1 MSVTKNYKEMVKA
14 ANIDGLICYYTQVY
28 VNKYYDLYSEQL
40 DIKGL
45 DYKSEYR
52 LKALLWQNG
61 TAWIRKNPVGD
72 PVVCQY
78 AGITWDWNN
87 FPVTVQL
94 TKNRNA
100 PDTEIPMTPQVVDK
114 DGCIV
119 WIRKCH
125 KGYEEDVNYYIGNL
139 AEAQTCITICLAL
152 QRMPWLLSTEPENV
166 NKLKQLV
173 RDIMANKL
181 VIYTDIPRNEIDQL
195 NLNAPWIID
204 KLSQYKASVESEIKT
219 LLGIDNS
226 GTRQHTQQMDLDEVN
241 SNNDEINDFA
251 EGAYSELKS
260 GFERCN
266 KFLGLNLS
274 VKQTSKPVT
283 QIGTSKDSGGNKQEG
298 EDSDDQD

>member
-14 ANIDGLICYYTQVY
+14 ANVDGLICYYTQVY

-40 DIKGL
+40 EIKGL

-61 TAWIRKNPVGD
+61 TAWIRKNPVGE

-100 PDTEIPMTPQVVDK
+100 PDTEIPTAPQVVDK

-125 KGYEEDVNYYIGNL
+125 KGYEEDIDYYIGCL
-139 AEAQTCITICLAL
+139 AEAQSAITICLAL

-204 KLSQYKASVESEIKT
+204 KLSQYKASVESEMKT

-241 SNNDEINDFA
+241 SNNDEINDMSN
-251 EGAYSELKS
+251 GAYSELKS

-266 KFLGLNLS
+266 EILGLNLS
-274 VKQTSKPVT
+274 VKQTSQPVT
-283 QIGTSKDSGGNKQEG
+283 QIGTSKDSGGKGEEG